1 MRLVKVEEVY
11 FEEIEVAKL
20 IQDKEFKSY
29 EDQMAQVAT
38 KLLSLS
44 GYKDIEL
51 INAYFINLNEQDKM
65 YVKFYNY
72 IDIEVDYE
80 NSRE

>member
-11 FEEIEVAKL
+11 FEEIELAKL
-20 IQDKEFKSY
+20 MKEKEFKNY
-29 EDQMAQVAT
+29 EDQIAQVAT
-38 KLLSLS
+38 KLLTLS
-44 GYKDIEL
+44 GYYNIEL

-65 YVKFYNY
+65 YVRFYNY

>member
-44 GYKDIEL
+44 GYKYIEL